1 MAPEMPHNKII
12 NFQKKYRQMMK
23 TKNMLWMSAL
33 LALLAGCSQG
43 ELGTD
48 DAPGKGAGKEIR
60 LVFSGGGESQEYTRA
75 IASES
80 ENQIDNLDIY
90 VFAATADGG
99 DYQYLETWK
108 AAAQDDTAAK
118 TFKLS
123 GAGTARKASI
133 FPTELKGIPNLK
145 LYCVANST
153 TLYKADGD
161 PIDPLVAVKTNAA
174 TGAIETAGTKAT
186 DFEKYCTAK
195 LEPAGTALGTP
206 LVMTGSGTTKILGNI
221 ATVSIEL
228 KRRVSRFD
236 IDNESA
242 KTGLIIE
249 SVALGNGRNQATV
262 MPGTLAELS
271 GPDLANL
278 IKYPV
283 TEGSYLMLPKAN
295 QGVTESALYTYPLKD
310 TDEAFLIIKGKYQNP
325 MQKDPVPVEYHLDIQ
340 RVPDGGGAAAFMD
353 VAPNTR
359 YTLHIK
365 EVMEATITAFFE
377 IVDWTSG
384 GGVIV
389 KPDNAAPVVTALNVE
404 GTDTDVATK
413 EISVTADGTEKVI
426 TLTATASGK
435 VQPKFSTTTG
445 WDIDWLEHDDASY
458 KSEVVDGVT
467 TTTMTFKYTLTAA
480 TPYVPVTLTL
490 ANESASQDESV
501 YTTLAIVPP
510 ATAPVL
516 DFATPDA
523 ATGNFNLYDQANGKL
538 TMYKTSKSSITLGA
552 SCPFGT
558 KLALSNQLPWLE
570 VSKSKSGPAPSTT
583 GTPATDVS
591 VSTPVE
597 EYYTLMLKD
606 VTATSDA
613 NSKFEIINL
622 GDATQTLELTVEL
635 LDPAITTIELTGT
648 TGGAAYN
655 NYKITDVPR
664 TDGSTVEV
672 KMTSPQGVTA
682 STLSSWFTIAE
693 TAAFTRTT
701 PTDATGSQTFTLTV
715 KDAVTDFTTAPIV
728 LKNNISGME
737 DVTVLV
743 SAAAVAP

>member
-1 MAPEMPHNKII
+1 
-12 NFQKKYRQMMK
+12 MMK

-33 LALLAGCSQG
+33 LVLLAGCSQG

-48 DAPGKGAGKEIR
+48 DAPGKGVGKEIR

-174 TGAIETAGTKAT
+174 TGAIETDGTKAT

-221 ATVSIEL
+221 ATVNIEL

-262 MPGTLAELS
+262 MPGTLTTLDDAGRTAS
-271 GPDLANL
+271 L

-340 RVPDGGGAAAFMD
+340 RAPDTGGAAAFID
-353 VAPNTR
+353 VVANTR

-404 GTDTDVATK
+404 GTDADVATK
-413 EISVTADGTEKVI
+413 EISVTADV
-426 TLTATASGK
+426 TA
-435 VQPKFSTTTG
+435 
-445 WDIDWLEHDDASY
+445 Y

-501 YTTLAIVPP
+501 YTTLTIVPP

-523 ATGNFNLYDQANGKL
+523 STGNFNLYDQANGKL

-558 KLALSNQLPWLE
+558 KLVLNNQLPWLE

-606 VTATSDA
+606 VTATSDV

-672 KMTSPQGVTA
+672 KITSPQGVTV

-715 KDAVTDFTTAPIV
+715 KDAVTDFTAAPIV

>member
-1 MAPEMPHNKII
+1 
-12 NFQKKYRQMMK
+12 MMK

-60 LVFSGGGESQEYTRA
+60 LVFSGGGESQEYT

-195 LEPAGTALGTP
+195 LEPTGTALGTP

-221 ATVSIEL
+221 ATVNIEL

-340 RVPDGGGAAAFMD
+340 RAPDTGGAAAFID
-353 VAPNTR
+353 VVANTR

-404 GTDTDVATK
+404 GTDADVATK
-413 EISVTADGTEKVI
+413 EICVTADGTEKVI

-558 KLALSNQLPWLE
+558 KLVLNNQLPWLE

-606 VTATSDA
+606 VTATSDV

-622 GDATQTLELTVEL
+622 GDATQKLELTVEL

-655 NYKITDVPR
+655 NYKIADVPR

-672 KMTSPQGVTA
+672 KITSPQGVTA

-693 TAAFTRTT
+693 TTAFARTT

-715 KDAVTDFTTAPIV
+715 KDAVTDFTAAPIV

>member
-1 MAPEMPHNKII
+1 M
-12 NFQKKYRQMMK
+12 KK
-23 TKNMLWMSAL
+23 KNMLWMPAL
-33 LALLAGCSQG
+33 LALLAGCSQA
-43 ELGTD
+43 ELEPD
-48 DAPGKGAGKEIR
+48 DTPIGGAQGKEIR

-99 DYQYLETWK
+99 DYQYLEKWT
-108 AAAQDDTAAK
+108 AAADDNTAAK

-123 GAGTARKASI
+123 GAGTDRKASI

-153 TLYKADGD
+153 TLYKTDGTA
-161 PIDPLVAVKTNAA
+161 IDPLTAVTTNAA
-174 TGAIETAGTKAT
+174 TGAIVTTGTKDE
-186 DFEKYCTAK
+186 DFEKYFTSK
-195 LEPAGTALGTP
+195 LLPTGTALGTP

-221 ATVSIEL
+221 ATVNIEL

-249 SVALGNGRNQATV
+249 SVSLGNGRNQSTV
-262 MPGTLAELS
+262 MPGTLADLS
-271 GPDLANL
+271 DPDRATNL
-278 IKYPV
+278 IQYP
-283 TEGSYLMLPKAN
+283 TAEGSYLMLPKAN
-295 QGVTESALYTYPLKD
+295 QGLTESALYTYPLKD
-310 TDEAFLIIKGKYQNP
+310 TDKAFLIIKGKYQNP

-340 RVPDGGGAAAFMD
+340 RVPDGGGAATFMD
-353 VAPNTR
+353 VVANTR

-384 GGVIV
+384 GGVII

-404 GTDTDVATK
+404 GADKDVTTK
-413 EISVTADGTEKVI
+413 EISVTADGAEKTI

-435 VQPKFSTTTG
+435 VQPRFSTTTG
-445 WDIDWLEHDDASY
+445 WDIDWLTHKTADY

-467 TTTMTFKYTLTAA
+467 TTTMTFNYTLDAA
-480 TPYVPVTLTL
+480 KPYVPITLTL

-501 YTTLAIVPP
+501 YTKLTIVPP
-510 ATAPVL
+510 AIAPAL

-523 ATGNFNLYDQANGKL
+523 ATGNFNLYDVANNKL
-538 TMYKTSKSSITLGA
+538 TMYKTNKSNITLGA

-558 KLALSNQLPWLE
+558 KLVLNSQMPWLE
-570 VSKSKSGPAPSTT
+570 VSKSKTGPTPSTS
-583 GTPATDVS
+583 GTPSTDVS
-591 VSTPVE
+591 LDTPVE
-597 EYYTLMLKD
+597 EYYTLTLKD
-606 VTATSDA
+606 VTATSGVD
-613 NSKFEIINL
+613 SKFEIISL
-622 GDATQTLELTVEL
+622 GDAAKKLELTVEL

-648 TGGAAYN
+648 PGGATYN

-664 TDGSTVEV
+664 ADATTVVVEV
-672 KMTSPQGVTA
+672 TSPQGVTA
-682 STLSSWFTIAE
+682 STLSSWFTVAE
-693 TAAFTRTT
+693 TAAFTRTNA
-701 PTDATGSQTFTLTV
+701 TDATGTQTFTLTV
-715 KDAVTDFTTAPIV
+715 KNSVTDFTAAPIV

-743 SAAAVAP
+743 SPAPVVP

>member
-1 MAPEMPHNKII
+1 
-12 NFQKKYRQMMK
+12 MMK
-23 TKNMLWMSAL
+23 KSNMLWMPAL
-33 LALLAGCSQG
+33 LALLAGCSQN
-43 ELGTD
+43 ELGID
-48 DAPGKGAGKEIR
+48 DAPTDGAQGKEIR

-108 AAAQDDTAAK
+108 AAAEDNTAAK

-123 GAGTARKASI
+123 GAGTDRKASI

-153 TLYKADGD
+153 TLYQADGTA
-161 PIDPLVAVKTNAA
+161 IAPLTAVTTNAA
-174 TGAIETAGTKAT
+174 TGAIETEGTKAT
-186 DFEKYCTAK
+186 DFEKYFTAK
-195 LEPAGTALGTP
+195 LLPTGTALGTP

-221 ATVSIEL
+221 ATVNIEL

-249 SVALGNGRNQATV
+249 SVSLGNGRNQSTV
-262 MPGTLAELS
+262 IPGTLAELDPAGRTAS
-271 GPDLANL
+271 L
-278 IKYPV
+278 IQYP
-283 TEGSYLMLPKAN
+283 TAEGSYLMLPKAN

-310 TDEAFLIIKGKYQNP
+310 TDKAFLIIKGKYQNP

-340 RVPDGGGAAAFMD
+340 RVPEGGGDPTFMD
-353 VAPNTR
+353 VVANTR

-384 GGVIV
+384 GGVII

-404 GTDTDVATK
+404 GTDTPVTTK
-413 EISVTADGTEKVI
+413 EISVTADGGEKII

-445 WDIDWLEHDDASY
+445 WNIDWLTHDVASY
-458 KSEVVDGVT
+458 QSEVVDGVT
-467 TTTMTFKYTLTAA
+467 TTTMTFKYTLTADA
-480 TPYVPVTLTL
+480 PYVPVTLTL

-501 YTTLAIVPP
+501 YTKLTIVPP

-523 ATGNFNLYDQANGKL
+523 ATGNFNLYDKANNKL
-538 TMYKTSKSSITLGA
+538 TIYKTSKSRITLGA

-558 KLALSNQLPWLE
+558 KLVLPNTLPWLE
-570 VSKSKSGPAPSTT
+570 VSKATTGPIPSTS
-583 GTPATDVS
+583 GTPDTDVS
-591 VSTPVE
+591 VATPVE
-597 EYYTLMLKD
+597 EYYTLTLKD
-606 VTATSDA
+606 VTATSDV
-613 NSKFEIINL
+613 NSKFEIISL
-622 GDATQTLELTVEL
+622 GDDTKKLELTVEL

-648 TGGAAYN
+648 TGGAAYADN
-655 NYKITDVPR
+655 KITDVPR
-664 TDGSTVEV
+664 TAATTVEV
-672 KMTSPQGVTA
+672 KVTSPQGVTA
-682 STLSSWFTIAE
+682 GTLSSWFTVEE
-693 TAAFTRTT
+693 TSAFTRDN
-701 PTDATGSQTFTLTV
+701 PTDATGHQTFTLTV
-715 KDAVTDFTTAPIV
+715 KDSVTDFTAAPIV

-743 SAAAVAP
+743 SPAAPAVVP

>member
-340 RVPDGGGAAAFMD
+340 RAPDTGGATAFID
-353 VAPNTR
+353 VVANTR

-672 KMTSPQGVTA
+672 KITSPQGVTA

>member
-1 MAPEMPHNKII
+1 
-12 NFQKKYRQMMK
+12 MMK

-48 DAPGKGAGKEIR
+48 DAPGKGVGKEIR

-108 AAAQDDTAAK
+108 ATAQDDTAAK

-161 PIDPLVAVKTNAA
+161 PIGPLVAVKTNAA
-174 TGAIETAGTKAT
+174 TGAIETDGTKAT

-221 ATVSIEL
+221 ATVNIEL

-262 MPGTLAELS
+262 MPGTLTTLDDAGRTAS
-271 GPDLANL
+271 L

-340 RVPDGGGAAAFMD
+340 RAPDTGGATAFID
-353 VAPNTR
+353 VVANTR

-413 EISVTADGTEKVI
+413 EISVTADGTEKTI

-445 WDIDWLEHDDASY
+445 WDIDWLEHDDTSY

-501 YTTLAIVPP
+501 YTTLTIVPP

-558 KLALSNQLPWLE
+558 KLVLNNQLPWLE

-606 VTATSDA
+606 VTATSDV

-672 KMTSPQGVTA
+672 KITSPQGVTA

-693 TAAFTRTT
+693 TTAFARTV

-715 KDAVTDFTTAPIV
+715 KDAVTDFTAAPIV

>member
-1 MAPEMPHNKII
+1 
-12 NFQKKYRQMMK
+12 MMK

-48 DAPGKGAGKEIR
+48 DAPGKGVGKEIR

-221 ATVSIEL
+221 ATVNIEL

-278 IKYPV
+278 IEYPV
-283 TEGSYLMLPKAN
+283 AEGSYLMLPKAN

-325 MQKDPVPVEYHLDIQ
+325 MQKDPVLVEYHLDIQ
-340 RVPDGGGAAAFMD
+340 RAPDTGGATAFID
-353 VAPNTR
+353 VVANTR

-404 GTDTDVATK
+404 GTDADVATK
-413 EISVTADGTEKVI
+413 EISVTADGTEKII

-445 WDIDWLEHDDASY
+445 WDIDWLKHDDASY

-510 ATAPVL
+510 ATTPVL

-558 KLALSNQLPWLE
+558 KLVLNNQLPWLE

-606 VTATSDA
+606 VTATSDV

-622 GDATQTLELTVEL
+622 GDATQKLELTVEL

-672 KMTSPQGVTA
+672 KITSPQGVTA

-693 TAAFTRTT
+693 TTAFARTT

-715 KDAVTDFTTAPIV
+715 KDAVTDFTAAPIV

>member
-1 MAPEMPHNKII
+1 
-12 NFQKKYRQMMK
+12 MMK
-23 TKNMLWMSAL
+23 KSNMLWMPAL
-33 LALLAGCSQG
+33 LALLAGCSQA
-43 ELGTD
+43 ELGPD
-48 DAPGKGAGKEIR
+48 DTPGKGVQGKEIR

-108 AAAQDDTAAK
+108 AAAQDNTAAK

-123 GAGTARKASI
+123 GAGTDRKASI

-153 TLYKADGD
+153 TLYKADGTA
-161 PIDPLVAVKTNAA
+161 IDPLTAVTTNAA
-174 TGAIETAGTKAT
+174 TGAIETEGTKAT
-186 DFEKYCTAK
+186 DFEKYFTVK
-195 LEPAGTALGTP
+195 LDPASTALGTP

-221 ATVSIEL
+221 ATVNIEL

-249 SVALGNGRNQATV
+249 SVSLGNGRNQSTV
-262 MPGTLAELS
+262 MLGILAELTDPERAT
-271 GPDLANL
+271 GL
-278 IKYPV
+278 IRYPV
-283 TEGSYLMLPKAN
+283 TEGSYQMLPKAN

-310 TDEAFLIIKGKYQNP
+310 TDKAFLIIKGKYQNP

-340 RVPDGGGAAAFMD
+340 RVPDGGGDPKFMD
-353 VAPNTR
+353 VEANTR

-384 GGVIV
+384 GGVII

-404 GTDTDVATK
+404 GADTPVTTK
-413 EISVTADGTEKVI
+413 EINVTADGTEKTI

-445 WDIDWLEHDDASY
+445 WDIDWLTHKVVDY

-467 TTTMTFKYTLTAA
+467 TTTMTFNYTLTADA
-480 TPYVPVTLTL
+480 PYVPVTLTL

-501 YTTLAIVPP
+501 YTTLTIVPP

-523 ATGNFNLYDQANGKL
+523 ATGNFNLYDKANSKL
-538 TMYKTSKSSITLGA
+538 TLYKTDKSSITLGA

-558 KLALSNQLPWLE
+558 KLVLPNTLPWLE
-570 VSKSKSGPAPSTT
+570 ISKNATGPTPSTT
-583 GTPATDVS
+583 GTPDTDVS
-591 VSTPVE
+591 VTTPVE
-597 EYYTLMLKD
+597 EYYTLTLKD

-613 NSKFEIINL
+613 DSKFEIISL
-622 GDATQTLELTVEL
+622 GDDSKKLELTVEL
-635 LDPAITTIELTGT
+635 LDPAITTIELTGA
-648 TGGAAYN
+648 TGGAAYADN
-655 NYKITDVPR
+655 KITDVPR
-664 TDGSTVEV
+664 TASATVEV
-672 KMTSPQGVTA
+672 KVTSPQGVTA
-682 STLSSWFTIAE
+682 STLSSWFTVAE
-693 TAAFTRTT
+693 TATFTRDN
-701 PTDATGSQTFTLTV
+701 PTDATGYQTFTLTV
-715 KDAVTDFTTAPIV
+715 KDSVTDFTAAPIV
-728 LKNNISGME
+728 LKNNIAGME

-743 SAAAVAP
+743 SPAPPVVVP

>member
-99 DYQYLETWK
+99 DYQYLETRK

-672 KMTSPQGVTA
+672 KITSPQGVTA

>member
-1 MAPEMPHNKII
+1 
-12 NFQKKYRQMMK
+12 MMK
-23 TKNMLWMSAL
+23 KKNMLWMPAL
-33 LALLAGCSQG
+33 LALLAGCSQA
-43 ELGTD
+43 ELEPD
-48 DAPGKGAGKEIR
+48 DTPIGGAQGKEIR

-99 DYQYLETWK
+99 DYQYLEKWT
-108 AAAQDDTAAK
+108 AAADDNTAAK

-123 GAGTARKASI
+123 GAGTDRKASI

-153 TLYKADGD
+153 TLYKTDGTA
-161 PIDPLVAVKTNAA
+161 IDPLTAVTTNAA
-174 TGAIETAGTKAT
+174 TGAIVTTGTKDE
-186 DFEKYCTAK
+186 DFEKYFTSK
-195 LEPAGTALGTP
+195 LLPTGTALGTP

-221 ATVSIEL
+221 ATVNIEL

-249 SVALGNGRNQATV
+249 SVSLGNGRNQSTV
-262 MPGTLAELS
+262 MPGTLADLS
-271 GPDLANL
+271 DPDRATNL
-278 IKYPV
+278 IQYP
-283 TEGSYLMLPKAN
+283 TAEGSYLMLPKAN
-295 QGVTESALYTYPLKD
+295 QGLTESALYTYPLKD
-310 TDEAFLIIKGKYQNP
+310 TDKAFLIIKGKYQNP

-340 RVPDGGGAAAFMD
+340 RVPDGGGAATFMD
-353 VAPNTR
+353 VVANTR

-384 GGVIV
+384 GGVII

-404 GTDTDVATK
+404 GADKDVTTK
-413 EISVTADGTEKVI
+413 EISVTADGAEKTI

-435 VQPKFSTTTG
+435 VQPRFSTTTG
-445 WDIDWLEHDDASY
+445 WDIDWLTHKTADY

-467 TTTMTFKYTLTAA
+467 TTTMTFNYTLDAA
-480 TPYVPVTLTL
+480 KPYVPITLTL

-501 YTTLAIVPP
+501 YTKLTIVPP
-510 ATAPVL
+510 AIAPAL

-523 ATGNFNLYDQANGKL
+523 ATGNFNLYDVANNKL
-538 TMYKTSKSSITLGA
+538 TMYKTNKSNITLGA

-558 KLALSNQLPWLE
+558 KLVLNSQMPWLE
-570 VSKSKSGPAPSTT
+570 VSKSKTGPTPSTS
-583 GTPATDVS
+583 GTPSTDVS
-591 VSTPVE
+591 LDTPVE
-597 EYYTLMLKD
+597 EYYTLTLKD
-606 VTATSDA
+606 VTATSGVD
-613 NSKFEIINL
+613 SKFEIISL
-622 GDATQTLELTVEL
+622 GDAAKKLELTVEL

-648 TGGAAYN
+648 PGGATYN

-664 TDGSTVEV
+664 ADATTVVVEV
-672 KMTSPQGVTA
+672 TSPQGVTA
-682 STLSSWFTIAE
+682 STLSSWFTVAE
-693 TAAFTRTT
+693 TAAFTRTNA
-701 PTDATGSQTFTLTV
+701 TDATGTQTFTLTV
-715 KDAVTDFTTAPIV
+715 KNSDFTAAPIV

-743 SAAAVAP
+743 SPAPVVP

>member
-12 NFQKKYRQMMK
+12 NFQKQYRQMMK

-174 TGAIETAGTKAT
+174 TGAIETDGTKAT

>member
-1 MAPEMPHNKII
+1 
-12 NFQKKYRQMMK
+12 MMK
-23 TKNMLWMSAL
+23 KKNMLWMPAL
-33 LALLAGCSQG
+33 LALLAGCSQA
-43 ELGTD
+43 ELEPD
-48 DAPGKGAGKEIR
+48 DTPIGGAQGKEIR

-99 DYQYLETWK
+99 DYQYLEKWT
-108 AAAQDDTAAK
+108 AAADDNTAAK

-123 GAGTARKASI
+123 GAGTDRKASI

-153 TLYKADGD
+153 TLYKTDGTA
-161 PIDPLVAVKTNAA
+161 IDPLTAVTTNAA
-174 TGAIETAGTKAT
+174 TGAIVTTGTKDE
-186 DFEKYCTAK
+186 DFEKYFTSK
-195 LEPAGTALGTP
+195 LLPTGTALGTP

-221 ATVSIEL
+221 ATVNIEL

-249 SVALGNGRNQATV
+249 SVSLGNGRNQSTV
-262 MPGTLAELS
+262 MPGTLADLS
-271 GPDLANL
+271 DPDRATNL
-278 IKYPV
+278 IQYP
-283 TEGSYLMLPKAN
+283 TAEGSYLMLPKAN
-295 QGVTESALYTYPLKD
+295 QGLTESALYTYPLKD
-310 TDEAFLIIKGKYQNP
+310 TDKAFLIIKGKYQNP

-340 RVPDGGGAAAFMD
+340 RVPDGGGAATFMD
-353 VAPNTR
+353 VVANTR

-384 GGVIV
+384 GGVII

-404 GTDTDVATK
+404 GADKDVTTK
-413 EISVTADGTEKVI
+413 EISVTADGAEKTI

-435 VQPKFSTTTG
+435 VQPRFSTTTG
-445 WDIDWLEHDDASY
+445 WDIDWLTHKTSDY

-467 TTTMTFKYTLTAA
+467 TTTMTFNYTLDAA
-480 TPYVPVTLTL
+480 KPYVPITLTL

-501 YTTLAIVPP
+501 YTKLTIVPP
-510 ATAPVL
+510 AIAPAL

-523 ATGNFNLYDQANGKL
+523 ATGNFNLYDVANNKL
-538 TMYKTSKSSITLGA
+538 TMYKTNKSNITLGA

-558 KLALSNQLPWLE
+558 KLVLNSQMPWLE
-570 VSKSKSGPAPSTT
+570 VSKSKTGPTPSTS
-583 GTPATDVS
+583 GTPSTDVS
-591 VSTPVE
+591 LDTPVE
-597 EYYTLMLKD
+597 EYYTLTLKD
-606 VTATSDA
+606 VTATSGVD
-613 NSKFEIINL
+613 SKFEIISL
-622 GDATQTLELTVEL
+622 GDAAKKLELTVEL

-648 TGGAAYN
+648 PGGATYN

-664 TDGSTVEV
+664 ADATTVVVEV
-672 KMTSPQGVTA
+672 TSPQGVTA
-682 STLSSWFTIAE
+682 STLSSWFTVAE
-693 TAAFTRTT
+693 TAAFTRTN
-701 PTDATGSQTFTLTV
+701 PTDATGTQTFTLTV
-715 KDAVTDFTTAPIV
+715 KNSVTDFTAAPIV

-743 SAAAVAP
+743 SPAPVVP

>member
-1 MAPEMPHNKII
+1 
-12 NFQKKYRQMMK
+12 MMK

-48 DAPGKGAGKEIR
+48 DAPGKGVGKEIR

-221 ATVSIEL
+221 ATVNIEL

-278 IKYPV
+278 IEYPV
-283 TEGSYLMLPKAN
+283 AEGSYLMLPKAN

-325 MQKDPVPVEYHLDIQ
+325 MQKDPVLVEYHLDIQ
-340 RVPDGGGAAAFMD
+340 RAPDTGGATAFID
-353 VAPNTR
+353 VVANTR

-413 EISVTADGTEKVI
+413 EISVTADGTEKII

-445 WDIDWLEHDDASY
+445 WDIDWLEHDVTAY

-510 ATAPVL
+510 ATTPVL

-558 KLALSNQLPWLE
+558 KLVLNNQLPWLE

-606 VTATSDA
+606 VTATSDV

-622 GDATQTLELTVEL
+622 GDATQKLELTVEL

-672 KMTSPQGVTA
+672 KITSPQGVTA

-693 TAAFTRTT
+693 TTAFARTT

-715 KDAVTDFTTAPIV
+715 KDAVTDFTAAPIV

-743 SAAAVAP
+743 SATAVAP

>member
-1 MAPEMPHNKII
+1 
-12 NFQKKYRQMMK
+12 
-23 TKNMLWMSAL
+23 
-33 LALLAGCSQG
+33 
-43 ELGTD
+43 
-48 DAPGKGAGKEIR
+48 
-60 LVFSGGGESQEYTRA
+60 
-75 IASES
+75 
-80 ENQIDNLDIY
+80 
-90 VFAATADGG
+90 
-99 DYQYLETWK
+99 
-108 AAAQDDTAAK
+108 
-118 TFKLS
+118 
-123 GAGTARKASI
+123 
-133 FPTELKGIPNLK
+133 
-145 LYCVANST
+145 
-153 TLYKADGD
+153 
-161 PIDPLVAVKTNAA
+161 
-174 TGAIETAGTKAT
+174 
-186 DFEKYCTAK
+186 
-195 LEPAGTALGTP
+195 
-206 LVMTGSGTTKILGNI
+206 
-221 ATVSIEL
+221 
-228 KRRVSRFD
+228 
-236 IDNESA
+236 
-242 KTGLIIE
+242 
-249 SVALGNGRNQATV
+249 
-262 MPGTLAELS
+262 
-271 GPDLANL
+271 
-278 IKYPV
+278 
-283 TEGSYLMLPKAN
+283 
-295 QGVTESALYTYPLKD
+295 
-310 TDEAFLIIKGKYQNP
+310 

-340 RVPDGGGAAAFMD
+340 RAPDTGGAAAFID
-353 VAPNTR
+353 VVANTR

-404 GTDTDVATK
+404 GTDADVATK

-501 YTTLAIVPP
+501 YTTLTIVPP

-523 ATGNFNLYDQANGKL
+523 DTGNFNLYDQANGKL

-558 KLALSNQLPWLE
+558 KLVLNNQLPWLE

-583 GTPATDVS
+583 GTPATDVA

-622 GDATQTLELTVEL
+622 GDVTQTLELTVEL

-672 KMTSPQGVTA
+672 KITSPQGVTA

-693 TAAFTRTT
+693 TTAFARTA

-715 KDAVTDFTTAPIV
+715 KDAVTDFTAAPIV

>member
-1 MAPEMPHNKII
+1 
-12 NFQKKYRQMMK
+12 MMK
-23 TKNMLWMSAL
+23 KSNMLWMSAL
-33 LALLAGCSQG
+33 LALLAGCSQN
-43 ELGTD
+43 ELGID
-48 DAPGKGAGKEIR
+48 DTPTSGAQGKEIR

-99 DYQYLETWK
+99 DYQYLEKWT
-108 AAAQDDTAAK
+108 AAADDNTAAK

-123 GAGTARKASI
+123 GAGTDRKASI

-153 TLYKADGD
+153 TLYKTDGTA
-161 PIDPLVAVKTNAA
+161 IDPLTAVTTNAA
-174 TGAIETAGTKAT
+174 TGAIVTTGTKDE
-186 DFEKYCTAK
+186 DFEKYFTSK
-195 LEPAGTALGTP
+195 LLPTGTALGTP

-221 ATVSIEL
+221 ATVNIEL

-249 SVALGNGRNQATV
+249 SVSLGNGRNQSTV
-262 MPGTLAELS
+262 MPGTLADLS
-271 GPDLANL
+271 DPDRATNL
-278 IKYPV
+278 IQYP
-283 TEGSYLMLPKAN
+283 TAEGSYLMLPKAN
-295 QGVTESALYTYPLKD
+295 QGLTESALYTYPLKD
-310 TDEAFLIIKGKYQNP
+310 TDKAFLIIKGKYQNP

-340 RVPDGGGAAAFMD
+340 RVPDGGGAATFMD
-353 VAPNTR
+353 VVANTR

-384 GGVIV
+384 GGVII

-404 GTDTDVATK
+404 GADKDVTTK
-413 EISVTADGTEKVI
+413 EISVTADGAEKTI

-435 VQPKFSTTTG
+435 VQPRFSTTTG
-445 WDIDWLEHDDASY
+445 WDIDWLTHKTADY

-467 TTTMTFKYTLTAA
+467 TTTMTFNYTLDAA
-480 TPYVPVTLTL
+480 KPYVPITLTL

-501 YTTLAIVPP
+501 YTKLTIVPP
-510 ATAPVL
+510 AIAPAL

-523 ATGNFNLYDQANGKL
+523 ATGNFNLYDVANNKL
-538 TMYKTSKSSITLGA
+538 TMYKTNKSNITLGA

-558 KLALSNQLPWLE
+558 KLVLNSQMPWLE
-570 VSKSKSGPAPSTT
+570 VSKSKTGPTPSTS
-583 GTPATDVS
+583 GTPSTDVS
-591 VSTPVE
+591 LDTPVE
-597 EYYTLMLKD
+597 EYYTLTLKD
-606 VTATSDA
+606 VTATSGVD
-613 NSKFEIINL
+613 SKFEIISL
-622 GDATQTLELTVEL
+622 GDAAKKLELTVEL

-648 TGGAAYN
+648 PGGATYN

-664 TDGSTVEV
+664 ADATTVVVEV
-672 KMTSPQGVTA
+672 TSPQGVTA
-682 STLSSWFTIAE
+682 STLSSWFTVAE
-693 TAAFTRTT
+693 TAAFTRTNA
-701 PTDATGSQTFTLTV
+701 TDATGTQTFTLTV
-715 KDAVTDFTTAPIV
+715 KNSVTDFTAAPIV

-743 SAAAVAP
+743 SPAPVVP

>member
-1 MAPEMPHNKII
+1 
-12 NFQKKYRQMMK
+12 MMK

-48 DAPGKGAGKEIR
+48 DAPGKGVGKEIR

-221 ATVSIEL
+221 ATVNIEL

-278 IKYPV
+278 IEYPV
-283 TEGSYLMLPKAN
+283 AEGSYLMLPKAN

-340 RVPDGGGAAAFMD
+340 RAPDTGGATAFID
-353 VAPNTR
+353 VVANTR

-413 EISVTADGTEKVI
+413 EISVTADGTEKII

-445 WDIDWLEHDDASY
+445 WDIDWLEHDVTAY

-510 ATAPVL
+510 ATTPVL

-558 KLALSNQLPWLE
+558 KLVLNNQLPWLE

-606 VTATSDA
+606 VTATSDV

-622 GDATQTLELTVEL
+622 GDATQKLELTVEL

-672 KMTSPQGVTA
+672 KITSPQGVTA

-693 TAAFTRTT
+693 TTAFARTT

-715 KDAVTDFTTAPIV
+715 KDAVTDFTAAPIV

>member
-1 MAPEMPHNKII
+1 
-12 NFQKKYRQMMK
+12 MMK
-23 TKNMLWMSAL
+23 KKNMLWMPAL
-33 LALLAGCSQG
+33 LALLAGCSQA
-43 ELGTD
+43 ELEPD
-48 DAPGKGAGKEIR
+48 DTPIGGAQGKEIR

-99 DYQYLETWK
+99 DYQYLEKWT
-108 AAAQDDTAAK
+108 AAADDNTAAK

-123 GAGTARKASI
+123 GAGTDRKASI

-153 TLYKADGD
+153 TLYKTDGTA
-161 PIDPLVAVKTNAA
+161 IDPLTAVTTNAA
-174 TGAIETAGTKAT
+174 TGAIVTTGTKDE
-186 DFEKYCTAK
+186 DFEKYFTSK
-195 LEPAGTALGTP
+195 LLPTGTALGTP

-221 ATVSIEL
+221 ATVNIEL

-249 SVALGNGRNQATV
+249 SVSLGNGRNQSTV
-262 MPGTLAELS
+262 MPGTLADLS
-271 GPDLANL
+271 DPDRATNL
-278 IKYPV
+278 IQYP
-283 TEGSYLMLPKAN
+283 TAEGSYLMLPKAN
-295 QGVTESALYTYPLKD
+295 QGLTESALYTYPLKD
-310 TDEAFLIIKGKYQNP
+310 TDKAFLIIKGKYQNP

-340 RVPDGGGAAAFMD
+340 RVPDGGGAATFMD
-353 VAPNTR
+353 VVANTR

-384 GGVIV
+384 GGVII

-404 GTDTDVATK
+404 GADKDVTTK
-413 EISVTADGTEKVI
+413 EISVTADGAEKTI

-435 VQPKFSTTTG
+435 VQPRFSTTTG
-445 WDIDWLEHDDASY
+445 WDIDWLTHKTADY

-467 TTTMTFKYTLTAA
+467 TTTMTFNYTLDAA
-480 TPYVPVTLTL
+480 KPYVPITLTL

-501 YTTLAIVPP
+501 YTKLTIVPP
-510 ATAPVL
+510 AIAPAL

-523 ATGNFNLYDQANGKL
+523 ATGNFNLYDAANNKL
-538 TMYKTSKSSITLGA
+538 TMYKTNKSNITLGA

-558 KLALSNQLPWLE
+558 KLVLNSQMPWLE
-570 VSKSKSGPAPSTT
+570 VSKSKTGPTPSTS
-583 GTPATDVS
+583 GTPSTDVS
-591 VSTPVE
+591 LDTPVE
-597 EYYTLMLKD
+597 EYYTLTLKD
-606 VTATSDA
+606 VTATSGVD
-613 NSKFEIINL
+613 SKFEIISL
-622 GDATQTLELTVEL
+622 GDDAKKLELTVEL
-635 LDPAITTIELTGT
+635 LDPAITTIQLTT
-648 TGGAAYN
+648 PNGATYN

-664 TDGSTVEV
+664 ADATTVVVEV
-672 KMTSPQGVTA
+672 TSPQGVTA
-682 STLSSWFTIAE
+682 STLSSWFTVAE
-693 TAAFTRTT
+693 TAAFTRTN
-701 PTDATGSQTFTLTV
+701 PTDATGTQTFTLTV
-715 KDAVTDFTTAPIV
+715 KNSVTDFTAAPIV

-743 SAAAVAP
+743 SPAPVVP

>member
-1 MAPEMPHNKII
+1 
-12 NFQKKYRQMMK
+12 MMK

-48 DAPGKGAGKEIR
+48 DTPGKGVGKEIR
-60 LVFSGGGESQEYTRA
+60 LVFSGGGESQEYTRT

-174 TGAIETAGTKAT
+174 TGAIETDGTKAT
-186 DFEKYCTAK
+186 DFEKYFTAK
-195 LEPAGTALGTP
+195 LEPTGTALGTP

-221 ATVSIEL
+221 ATVNIEL

-310 TDEAFLIIKGKYQNP
+310 TDKAFLIIKGKYQNP

-340 RVPDGGGAAAFMD
+340 RAPDTGGATAFID
-353 VAPNTR
+353 VVANTR

-404 GTDTDVATK
+404 GTDADVATK
-413 EISVTADGTEKVI
+413 EISVTADGTEKII

-435 VQPKFSTTTG
+435 VQPKSSTTTG

-510 ATAPVL
+510 ATTPVL

-558 KLALSNQLPWLE
+558 KLVLNNQLPWLE

-606 VTATSDA
+606 VTAASDV

-622 GDATQTLELTVEL
+622 GDATQKLELTVEL

-672 KMTSPQGVTA
+672 KITSPQGVTA

-693 TAAFTRTT
+693 TTAFARTA

-715 KDAVTDFTTAPIV
+715 KDAVTDFTAAPIV

>member
-1 MAPEMPHNKII
+1 
-12 NFQKKYRQMMK
+12 MMK

-33 LALLAGCSQG
+33 LVLLAGCSQG

-48 DAPGKGAGKEIR
+48 DTPGKGVGKEIR

-90 VFAATADGG
+90 VFAATTDGG

-174 TGAIETAGTKAT
+174 TGAIETDGTKAT

-221 ATVSIEL
+221 ATVNIEL

-310 TDEAFLIIKGKYQNP
+310 TDKAFLIIKGKYQNP

-340 RVPDGGGAAAFMD
+340 RAPDTGGATAFID
-353 VAPNTR
+353 VVANTR

-389 KPDNAAPVVTALNVE
+389 KPDNTAPVVTALNVE

-413 EISVTADGTEKVI
+413 EISVTADGTEKTI

-501 YTTLAIVPP
+501 YTTLTIVPP

-558 KLALSNQLPWLE
+558 KLVLNNQLPWLE

-606 VTATSDA
+606 VTATSDV

-622 GDATQTLELTVEL
+622 GDASKTLELTVEL

-672 KMTSPQGVTA
+672 KITSPQGVTA

-693 TAAFTRTT
+693 TTAFARTA

-715 KDAVTDFTTAPIV
+715 KDAVTDFTAAPIV

>member
-1 MAPEMPHNKII
+1 
-12 NFQKKYRQMMK
+12 MMK

-48 DAPGKGAGKEIR
+48 DAPGKGVGKEIR

-221 ATVSIEL
+221 ATVNIEL

-278 IKYPV
+278 IEYPV
-283 TEGSYLMLPKAN
+283 AEGSYLMLPKAN

-325 MQKDPVPVEYHLDIQ
+325 MQKDPVLVEYHLDIQ
-340 RVPDGGGAAAFMD
+340 RAPDTGGATAFID
-353 VAPNTR
+353 VVANTR

-404 GTDTDVATK
+404 GTDADVATK
-413 EISVTADGTEKVI
+413 EISVTADGTEKII

-445 WDIDWLEHDDASY
+445 WDIDWLKHDDASY

-558 KLALSNQLPWLE
+558 KLVLNNQLPWLE

-606 VTATSDA
+606 VTATSDV

-672 KMTSPQGVTA
+672 KITSPQGVTA

-693 TAAFTRTT
+693 TTAFARTT

-715 KDAVTDFTTAPIV
+715 KDAVTDFTAAPIV

>member
-1 MAPEMPHNKII
+1 M
-12 NFQKKYRQMMK
+12 Y
-23 TKNMLWMSAL
+23 
-33 LALLAGCSQG
+33 LA
-43 ELGTD
+43 
-48 DAPGKGAGKEIR
+48 
-60 LVFSGGGESQEYTRA
+60 
-75 IASES
+75 
-80 ENQIDNLDIY
+80 
-90 VFAATADGG
+90 
-99 DYQYLETWK
+99 
-108 AAAQDDTAAK
+108 
-118 TFKLS
+118 
-123 GAGTARKASI
+123 
-133 FPTELKGIPNLK
+133 
-145 LYCVANST
+145 
-153 TLYKADGD
+153 
-161 PIDPLVAVKTNAA
+161 
-174 TGAIETAGTKAT
+174 
-186 DFEKYCTAK
+186 
-195 LEPAGTALGTP
+195 
-206 LVMTGSGTTKILGNI
+206 
-221 ATVSIEL
+221 
-228 KRRVSRFD
+228 
-236 IDNESA
+236 
-242 KTGLIIE
+242 
-249 SVALGNGRNQATV
+249 
-262 MPGTLAELS
+262 
-271 GPDLANL
+271 
-278 IKYPV
+278 
-283 TEGSYLMLPKAN
+283 
-295 QGVTESALYTYPLKD
+295 
-310 TDEAFLIIKGKYQNP
+310 
-325 MQKDPVPVEYHLDIQ
+325 
-340 RVPDGGGAAAFMD
+340 
-353 VAPNTR
+353 
-359 YTLHIK
+359 
-365 EVMEATITAFFE
+365 
-377 IVDWTSG
+377 
-384 GGVIV
+384 
-389 KPDNAAPVVTALNVE
+389 
-404 GTDTDVATK
+404 
-413 EISVTADGTEKVI
+413 
-426 TLTATASGK
+426 
-435 VQPKFSTTTG
+435 PKFSTTTG
-445 WDIDWLEHDDASY
+445 WDIDWLEHDVTAY

-510 ATAPVL
+510 ATTPVL

-523 ATGNFNLYDQANGKL
+523 STGNFNLYDQANGKL

-558 KLALSNQLPWLE
+558 KLVLNNQLPWLE

-606 VTATSDA
+606 VTATSDV

-622 GDATQTLELTVEL
+622 GDATQKLELTVEL

-672 KMTSPQGVTA
+672 KITSPQGVTV

-715 KDAVTDFTTAPIV
+715 KDAVTDFTAAPIV

>member
-1 MAPEMPHNKII
+1 
-12 NFQKKYRQMMK
+12 MMK

-48 DAPGKGAGKEIR
+48 DAPGKGVGKEIR

-195 LEPAGTALGTP
+195 LEPAGTTLGTP

-221 ATVSIEL
+221 ATVNIEL

-278 IKYPV
+278 IEYPV
-283 TEGSYLMLPKAN
+283 AEGSYLMLPKAN

-325 MQKDPVPVEYHLDIQ
+325 MQKDPVLVEYHLDIQ
-340 RVPDGGGAAAFMD
+340 RAPDTGGATAFID
-353 VAPNTR
+353 VVANTR

-404 GTDTDVATK
+404 GTDADVATK
-413 EISVTADGTEKVI
+413 EISVTADGTEKII

-445 WDIDWLEHDDASY
+445 WDIDWLEHDVTAY

-558 KLALSNQLPWLE
+558 KLVLNNQLPWLE

-606 VTATSDA
+606 VTATSDV

-672 KMTSPQGVTA
+672 KITSPQGVTA

-715 KDAVTDFTTAPIV
+715 KDAVTDFTAAPIV

-743 SAAAVAP
+743 SATAVAP

>member
-1 MAPEMPHNKII
+1 
-12 NFQKKYRQMMK
+12 MMK
-23 TKNMLWMSAL
+23 KKNMLWMPAL
-33 LALLAGCSQG
+33 LALLAGCSQA
-43 ELGTD
+43 ELEPD
-48 DAPGKGAGKEIR
+48 DTPIGGAQGKEIR

-99 DYQYLETWK
+99 DYQYLEKWT
-108 AAAQDDTAAK
+108 AAADDNTAAK

-123 GAGTARKASI
+123 GAGTDRKASI

-153 TLYKADGD
+153 TLYKTDGTA
-161 PIDPLVAVKTNAA
+161 IDPLTAVTTNAA
-174 TGAIETAGTKAT
+174 TGAIVTTGTKDE
-186 DFEKYCTAK
+186 DFEKYFTSK
-195 LEPAGTALGTP
+195 LLPTGTALGTP

-221 ATVSIEL
+221 ATVNIEL

-249 SVALGNGRNQATV
+249 SVSLGNGRNQSTV
-262 MPGTLAELS
+262 MPGTLADLS
-271 GPDLANL
+271 DPDRATNL
-278 IKYPV
+278 IQYP
-283 TEGSYLMLPKAN
+283 TAEGSYLMLPKAN

-310 TDEAFLIIKGKYQNP
+310 TDKAFLIIKGKYQNP

-340 RVPDGGGAAAFMD
+340 RVPDGGGAATFMD
-353 VAPNTR
+353 VLANTR

-384 GGVIV
+384 GGVII
-389 KPDNAAPVVTALNVE
+389 KPDNAAPAVTALNVE
-404 GTDTDVATK
+404 GTDTPVTTK
-413 EISVTADGTEKVI
+413 EISVTADGAEKTI

-435 VQPKFSTTTG
+435 VQPRFSTTTG
-445 WDIDWLEHDDASY
+445 WPINWLTHKVDDY

-467 TTTMTFKYTLTAA
+467 TTTMTFNYTLDAA
-480 TPYVPVTLTL
+480 KPYVPITLTL

-501 YTTLAIVPP
+501 YTKLTIVPP
-510 ATAPVL
+510 AIAPAL

-523 ATGNFNLYDQANGKL
+523 ATGNFNLYDAANNKL
-538 TMYKTSKSSITLGA
+538 TMYKTNKSNITLGA

-558 KLALSNQLPWLE
+558 KLVLNSQMPWLE
-570 VSKSKSGPAPSTT
+570 VSKSKTGPTPSTS
-583 GTPATDVS
+583 GTPSTDVS
-591 VSTPVE
+591 LDTPVE
-597 EYYTLMLKD
+597 EYYTLTLKD
-606 VTATSDA
+606 VTATSGVD
-613 NSKFEIINL
+613 SKFEIISL
-622 GDATQTLELTVEL
+622 GDDAKKLELTVEL
-635 LDPAITTIELTGT
+635 LDPAITTIQLTT
-648 TGGAAYN
+648 PNGATYN

-664 TDGSTVEV
+664 ADATTVVVEV
-672 KMTSPQGVTA
+672 TSPQGVTA
-682 STLSSWFTIAE
+682 STLSSWFTVAE
-693 TAAFTRTT
+693 TTAFTRTNA
-701 PTDATGSQTFTLTV
+701 TDATGTQTFTLTV
-715 KDAVTDFTTAPIV
+715 KNSVTDFTAAPIV

-743 SAAAVAP
+743 SAAAPVVP

>member
-1 MAPEMPHNKII
+1 
-12 NFQKKYRQMMK
+12 MMK
-23 TKNMLWMSAL
+23 KSNMLWMPAL
-33 LALLAGCSQG
+33 LALLAGCSQA
-43 ELGTD
+43 ELGPD
-48 DAPGKGAGKEIR
+48 DTPGKGVQGKEIR

-108 AAAQDDTAAK
+108 AAAQDNTAAK

-123 GAGTARKASI
+123 GAGTDRKASI

-153 TLYKADGD
+153 TLYKADGTA
-161 PIDPLVAVKTNAA
+161 IDPLTAVTTNAA
-174 TGAIETAGTKAT
+174 TGAIETEGTKAT
-186 DFEKYCTAK
+186 DFEKYFTAK
-195 LEPAGTALGTP
+195 LDPANTALGTP

-221 ATVSIEL
+221 ATVNIEL

-249 SVALGNGRNQATV
+249 SVSLGNGRNQSTV
-262 MPGTLAELS
+262 MPGTLTTLDDAGRTAS
-271 GPDLANL
+271 L
-278 IKYPV
+278 IRYPV

-310 TDEAFLIIKGKYQNP
+310 TDKAFLIIKGKYQNP

-353 VAPNTR
+353 VEANTR

-384 GGVIV
+384 GGVII
-389 KPDNAAPVVTALNVE
+389 KPDNAAPVVIALNVE
-404 GTDTDVATK
+404 GADTPVTTK
-413 EISVTADGTEKVI
+413 EINVTADGAEKTI

-445 WDIDWLEHDDASY
+445 WDIDWLTHKVADY

-467 TTTMTFKYTLTAA
+467 TTTMTFNYTLTADA
-480 TPYVPVTLTL
+480 PYVPVTLTL

-501 YTTLAIVPP
+501 YTTLTIVPP

-523 ATGNFNLYDQANGKL
+523 TTGNFNLYDKVNSKL
-538 TMYKTSKSSITLGA
+538 TLYKTGKSSITLGA

-558 KLALSNQLPWLE
+558 KLVLPNTLPWLE
-570 VSKSKSGPAPSTT
+570 VSKNTTGPTPSAT
-583 GTPATDVS
+583 GTPDTDVP
-591 VSTPVE
+591 VTTPVE
-597 EYYTLMLKD
+597 EYYTLTLKD

-613 NSKFEIINL
+613 NSKFEIISL
-622 GDATQTLELTVEL
+622 GDDSKKLELTVEL
-635 LDPAITTIELTGT
+635 LDPAITTIELTGA
-648 TGGAAYN
+648 TGGAAYADN
-655 NYKITDVPR
+655 KITDVPR
-664 TDGSTVEV
+664 TAAATVEV
-672 KMTSPQGVTA
+672 KVTSPQGVTA
-682 STLSSWFTIAE
+682 STLSSWFTVTE
-693 TAAFTRTT
+693 TTAFTRTS
-701 PTDATGSQTFTLTV
+701 PADATGSQVFTLTV
-715 KDAVTDFTTAPIV
+715 KDAVTDFTAAPIV
-728 LKNNISGME
+728 LKNNIAGME

-743 SAAAVAP
+743 SPAAPAVVP

>member
-1 MAPEMPHNKII
+1 
-12 NFQKKYRQMMK
+12 MMK

-48 DAPGKGAGKEIR
+48 DAPGKGVGKEIR

-221 ATVSIEL
+221 ATVNIEL

-278 IKYPV
+278 IEYPV
-283 TEGSYLMLPKAN
+283 AEGSYLMLPKAN

-340 RVPDGGGAAAFMD
+340 RAPDTGGATAFID
-353 VAPNTR
+353 VVANTR

-404 GTDTDVATK
+404 GTDADVATK
-413 EISVTADGTEKVI
+413 EISVTADGTEKII

-445 WDIDWLEHDDASY
+445 WDIDWLKHDDASY

-510 ATAPVL
+510 ATTPVL

-558 KLALSNQLPWLE
+558 KLVLNNQLPWLE

-606 VTATSDA
+606 VTATSDV

-622 GDATQTLELTVEL
+622 GDATQKLELTVEL

-672 KMTSPQGVTA
+672 KITSPQGVTA

-693 TAAFTRTT
+693 TTAFARTT

-715 KDAVTDFTTAPIV
+715 KDAVTDFTAAPIV